1 MPDDAL
7 VFLSSTNRE
16 SFDPAAPQEWHNL
29 AFPTSDAHLENA
41 ALDAATGGIIFDSTV
56 DAFIDLDVLGFTYS
70 SNFAVEM
77 ILKPSATQVQYAGLF
92 GDHDCTGGHVG
103 MVCQQD
109 WSAEFQAALAA
120 GTANPNTYAFGW
132 GTGPTGWQV
141 PVPADGT
148 PMQIV
153 LDPTVW
159 NHIVISANHHHK
171 PPVVEYYNQ
180 GVLVGSGAY
189 TTPAV
194 QCPPG
199 TTLEI
204 GDGWYLLALSPL
216 PFLSLHKT

>member
-1 MPDDAL
+1 VPDDAL

-77 ILKPSATQVQYAGLF
+77 ILKPGATQVQYAGLF

-159 NHIVISANHHHK
+159 N
-171 PPVVEYYNQ
+171 
-180 GVLVGSGAY
+180 
-189 TTPAV
+189 
-194 QCPPG
+194 
-199 TTLEI
+199 
-204 GDGWYLLALSPL
+204 
-216 PFLSLHKT
+216 

>member
-1 MPDDAL
+1 
-7 VFLSSTNRE
+7 
-16 SFDPAAPQEWHNL
+16 
-29 AFPTSDAHLENA
+29 
-41 ALDAATGGIIFDSTV
+41 
-56 DAFIDLDVLGFTYS
+56 
-70 SNFAVEM
+70 
-77 ILKPSATQVQYAGLF
+77 
-92 GDHDCTGGHVG
+92 
-103 MVCQQD
+103 
-109 WSAEFQAALAA
+109 
-120 GTANPNTYAFGW
+120 
-132 GTGPTGWQV
+132 
-141 PVPADGT
+141 
-148 PMQIV
+148 MQIV